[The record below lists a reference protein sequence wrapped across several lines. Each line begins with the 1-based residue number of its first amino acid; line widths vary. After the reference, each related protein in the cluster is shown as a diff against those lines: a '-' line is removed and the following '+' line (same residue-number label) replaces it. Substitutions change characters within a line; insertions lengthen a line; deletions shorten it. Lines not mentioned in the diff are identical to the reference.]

1 MASNPDGIDMEKL
14 KEYLEGHGITEFKE
28 KGDELSFPCPFSG
41 CDDDHR
47 GGEEYHCSFNCE
59 KCQYH
64 CFKCDAVGNYITLLK
79 HFGDYEEWNAK
90 HKANHNGHPKKR
102 KESLEIIANKC
113 NKKMHELCRRYYNQ
127 RGLKDETIDKNMLGH
142 GDVGIYPQRFSI
154 PIFNRDGKIAYL
166 KLRKQDNDTTDSP
179 KYIVYPKGAELIL
192 VGEDQLADSTA
203 GDVLICE
210 GELDRLIAIQEGV
223 SMPVITAGGA
233 RTFKNE
239 WIALLKNMRNI
250 YICMDEDKTGEEAT
264 NSLAQKLEEAI
275 PKASIFKITLPF
287 ESNTKADLT
296 DYFVAKRGTAD
307 ELFTKYSQHYAGAKP
322 INESQFKEMSVEDI
336 ASVLNLT
343 IKHDNANKVITF
355 LAMLLAYTE
364 DSQLNVMF
372 NAGSSTGKT
381 YICTEISKLFPE
393 QDVKVYGKTSPTAF
407 YYNENLMKKDEE
419 TEQSY
424 IDLERRILIFS
435 EQPNTQ
441 LLENLRAFLSHD
453 NKRTPFAITNRG
465 KNGKNTATEG
475 YILGFASTFF
485 CTANMRVDEQEQTR
499 SLILS
504 PESTQDKITDAINI
518 SISRGSNKSAYDAR
532 LKNNEARRL
541 LMDRIEYIKRLDV
554 GSINIQ
560 DGGYL
565 KTRFMEKR
573 RAMQPKTQREIAH
586 FMSLVKGMALI
597 NAPFRNNNG
606 KIIATNKDIDEA
618 MKLWS
623 VINESMFFGVSP
635 QVLDIYKT
643 QILPAYYSVNEGR
656 TKAKGIT
663 YDEFTREYY
672 RNTGSYPNVD
682 MFRKMYIPA
691 LQCAA
696 LISYEKDEDDKRQ
709 KLITP
714 LVFFDDASE

>member
-1 MASNPDGIDMEKL
+1 MASNPDSIDMDEL
-14 KEYLEGHGITEFKE
+14 REYLESHDITEFKE
-28 KGDELSFPCPFSG
+28 RGDELSFPCPFSG

-47 GGEEYHCSFNCE
+47 GGEEYHCSFNCA
-59 KCQYH
+59 KCQYQ
-64 CFKCDAVGNYITLLK
+64 CFKCGATGNYITLLQF
-79 HFGDYEEWNAK
+79 FGDYDEWNAEHRAK
-90 HKANHNGHPKKR
+90 YGSPQKKR
-102 KESLEIIANKC
+102 KESLESIASNC
-113 NKKMHELCRRYYNQ
+113 NKKMHELCRKYYNQ
-127 RGLKDETIDKNMLGH
+127 RGLTDETIDKFMLGH
-142 GDVGIYPQRFSI
+142 GDVGVYMQRFTI
-154 PIFNRDGKIAYL
+154 PVFNRDGKIAYI
-166 KLRKQDNDTTDSP
+166 KLRKQDNDTSDGP
-179 KYIVYPKGAELIL
+179 KYIIYPSKTKLVL

-210 GELDRLIAIQEGV
+210 GELDRIIAIQEGV
-223 SMPVITAGGA
+223 KMPVITAGGA
-233 RTFKNE
+233 QVFKDE
-239 WIALLKNMRNI
+239 WITLLKNMRNI
-250 YICMDEDKTGEEAT
+250 YICMDEDEVGEKAT
-264 NSLAQKLEEAI
+264 SSLAQRLEEAI
-275 PKASIFKITLPF
+275 PKASIFKISLPF
-287 ESNTKADLT
+287 DSGTKADLT
-296 DYFVAKRGTAD
+296 DYFVQKRGTAD
-307 ELFTKYSQHYAGAKP
+307 ELFTKYAQYFAGIKP
-322 INESQFKEMSVEDI
+322 IDESQFREMSVDDI
-336 ASVLNLT
+336 ASVLDLT
-343 IKHDNANKVITF
+343 IKHDYANKVITF

-407 YYNENLMKKDEE
+407 YYNENLMKKDKE

-424 IDLERRILIFS
+424 IDLERRILIFT

-453 NKRTPFAITNRG
+453 SKRTPFAITNRG

-504 PESTQDKITDAINI
+504 PESTQDKITDAIDI
-518 SISRGSNKSAYDAR
+518 SITRGSNKSAYDAR
-532 LKNNEARRL
+532 LKSNEARKQ
-541 LMDRIEYIKRLDV
+541 LMDRIEFIKRLNV
-554 GSINIQ
+554 GLIDIQ
-560 DGGYL
+560 DSEYL
-565 KTRFMEKR
+565 KARFMEKR

-597 NAPFRNNNG
+597 NAPFRSVGG
-606 KIIATNKDIDEA
+606 KIIATNRDIDEA
-618 MKLWS
+618 MKLWN

-643 QILPAYYSVNEGR
+643 QILPAYYAVNNGR
-656 TKAKGIT
+656 VKDKGIT
-663 YDEFTREYY
+663 YDEFTKEYY
-672 RNTGSYPNVD
+672 KNTGSYPNVD

-714 LVFFDDASE
+714 LVFFSRDSE